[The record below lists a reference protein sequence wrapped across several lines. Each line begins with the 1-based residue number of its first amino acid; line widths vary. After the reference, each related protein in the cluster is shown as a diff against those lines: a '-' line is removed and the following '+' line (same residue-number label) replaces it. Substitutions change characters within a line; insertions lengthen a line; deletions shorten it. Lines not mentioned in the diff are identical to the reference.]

1 MRFRTSLRMLALVAL
16 LAGGLLPST
25 VAGQDGEG
33 TRVKASQ
40 LIKSVVLIY
49 TFQCDQPPEPGER
62 NELPFK
68 GITCDRGVIHGSGAV
83 IDQEG
88 RVLTNNHVV
97 NPHEHGFDVNPDRLG
112 WYFVLITVDAKEL
125 PVPAYFGRIV
135 TSNADLDLA
144 ILEPMLDPSGEPID
158 SGADLGLPVLPMAP
172 DPGTVEIEDTLR
184 LLGYP
189 RDHPTITVS
198 TVQVVGFEP
207 DEFVPQL
214 GGGAWIR
221 TDVGSA
227 GPGNSGGPAVNDQ
240 GQQVGVVSAGTR
252 TQLSCAD
259 INSDGFV
266 DPGQECGAAAGGSEY
281 LRPVPDALAL
291 LQGEPTEEPTEEPD
305 DTPEPPE
312 PPEEP
317 TPTEEGPPEPPTEPT
332 PSPTPPADEPAPP
345 SGETAIVTGT
355 IVSADTGDPIRRA
368 QVVVLK
374 PGYDIIDWR
383 RERVGSEAIHAFVLT
398 DERGFFQIPEPVVKG
413 EAYGIWIQAAG
424 YRTLAKDGFVF
435 ANEDDPDVIDLG
447 VIEMLSAK

>member
-1 MRFRTSLRMLALVAL
+1 MGKANLRVLVLLALVT
-16 LAGGLLPST
+16 GGLLPG
-25 VAGQDGEG
+25 VAAAQDEDGP
-33 TRVKASQ
+33 RVKASQ

-49 TFQCDQPPEPGER
+49 TFQCERPPEPGAR
-62 NELPFK
+62 NDLPFQ
-68 GITCDRGVIHGSGAV
+68 GIECDRGVIHGSGAV
-83 IDQEG
+83 IDRQG

-97 NPHEHGFDVNPDRLG
+97 NPHQHGFDVDPNKLG
-112 WYFVLITVDAKEL
+112 WYFVLITVDAKQL
-125 PVPAYFGRIV
+125 PVPVYYGRV
-135 TSNADLDLA
+135 TVSNADLDLA
-144 ILEPMLDPSGEPID
+144 ILEPVLDPSGQPIEPGTSLD
-158 SGADLGLPVLPMAP
+158 LPVLPMAAE
-172 DPGTVEIEDTLR
+172 PGTVEIEDTLR

-207 DEFVPQL
+207 DQYVPQL

-227 GPGNSGGPAVNDQ
+227 GPGNSGGPAVNDR

-259 INSDGFV
+259 LNSDGFV

-281 LRPVPDALAL
+281 IRPVPEAMAL
-291 LQGEPTEEPTEEPD
+291 LLETEPSPGPTEEPAE
-305 DTPEPPE
+305 TPEPPE
-312 PPEEP
+312 PPEEQTP
-317 TPTEEGPPEPPTEPT
+317 TPTEEGPPEPPAEPT
-332 PSPTPPADEPAPP
+332 PSPTPEQPAPP

-355 IVSADTGDPIRRA
+355 VVSADTGDPIRRA
-368 QVVVLK
+368 QIVVLK
-374 PGYDIIDWR
+374 PGYKIVDWR
-383 RERVGSEAIHAFVLT
+383 RERVGKEAIFAYVLT

-413 EAYGIWIQAAG
+413 ETYGIWIQAPG

-435 ANEDDPDVIDLG
+435 ANEGDPDVVDLG